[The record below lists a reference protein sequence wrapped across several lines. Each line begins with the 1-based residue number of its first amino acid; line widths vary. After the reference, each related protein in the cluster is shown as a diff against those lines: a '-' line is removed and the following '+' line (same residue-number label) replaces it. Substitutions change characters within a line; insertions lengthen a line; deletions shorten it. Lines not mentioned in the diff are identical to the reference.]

1 MDYHNNNKQT
11 GKARLELTAT
21 ITMPDGTVVERKV
34 SVDDLPGDID
44 TCSIEGFRRDFDKYE
59 RPVVEARNKVC
70 DDITTRYL
78 EELKKRKDRKD

>member
-1 MDYHNNNKQT
+1 MDNQKDNNET

-59 RPVVEARNKVC
+59 KPVVEARNRVC
-70 DDITTRYL
+70 DDITAGYL
-78 EELKKRKDRKD
+78 EELKKRKGRRD